1 MKIDVY
7 LKKDLTVFAGNI
19 DGKEFNFT
27 VEEFINLIG
36 AFQKSVANAKGIE
49 LPEKDIISTKNAG
62 KRFLVSTIYTSED
75 WNFIN
80 DRRLK
85 LHNILK
91 Q

>member
-19 DGKEFNFT
+19 DGKEFNFA

-49 LPEKDIISTKNAG
+49 LPEKDIISTKLI
-62 KRFLVSTIYTSED
+62 KEIHE
-75 WNFIN
+75 
-80 DRRLK
+80 
-85 LHNILK
+85 
-91 Q
+91 

>member
-36 AFQKSVANAKGIE
+36 AFQKTVANIQGVEID
-49 LPEKDIISTKNAG
+49 EKDIITTD
-62 KRFLVSTIYTSED
+62 L
-75 WNFIN
+75 
-80 DRRLK
+80 LK
-85 LHNILK
+85 EIDEK
-91 Q
+91 

>member
-36 AFQKSVANAKGIE
+36 VFQKTVANDKGIE
-49 LPEKDIISTKNAG
+49 IPEDEIISTNIIK
-62 KRFLVSTIYTSED
+62 E
-75 WNFIN
+75 IN
-80 DRRLK
+80 E
-85 LHNILK
+85 
-91 Q
+91 

>member
-36 AFQKSVANAKGIE
+36 AFQKTIANAKGVDID
-49 LPEKDIISTKNAG
+49 EKDIISTD
-62 KRFLVSTIYTSED
+62 L
-75 WNFIN
+75 
-80 DRRLK
+80 LK
-85 LHNILK
+85 ELDEN
-91 Q
+91 

>member
-7 LKKDLTVFAGNI
+7 LKKDLTIFAGNI

-49 LPEKDIISTKNAG
+49 LPEEDIISTKLI
-62 KRFLVSTIYTSED
+62 KEIHE
-75 WNFIN
+75 
-80 DRRLK
+80 
-85 LHNILK
+85 
-91 Q
+91 

>member
-36 AFQKSVANAKGIE
+36 AF
-49 LPEKDIISTKNAG
+49 
-62 KRFLVSTIYTSED
+62 
-75 WNFIN
+75 
-80 DRRLK
+80 
-85 LHNILK
+85 
-91 Q
+91 